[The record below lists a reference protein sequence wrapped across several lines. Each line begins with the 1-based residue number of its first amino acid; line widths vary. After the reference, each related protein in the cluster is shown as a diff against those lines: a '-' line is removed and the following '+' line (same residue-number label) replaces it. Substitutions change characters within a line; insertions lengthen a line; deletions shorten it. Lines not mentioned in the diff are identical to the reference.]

1 MAILLEVDNLEFA
14 YGKRTVLNG
23 ISLEVKEG
31 ELCALLGENG
41 SGKSTLLRIICGME
55 TAKKGNILL
64 SEKNIQDLS
73 AKARARSAAYLPQRY
88 GVYFDTGVLDIVLM
102 GANPNLKFGQTPS
115 EMHIRRANEALD
127 YLHLSHLADANYMY
141 LSEGEKQMV
150 MIARCMVQGAPLLL
164 FDEPDSSLDVNNRY
178 RIMSILHWLSAENK
192 LGALLVLHDPQ
203 LALAYCDKVYL
214 LKKGKICARIEKG
227 VSSADSVE
235 KSLRQAFAG
244 IKVYEREGELF
255 LGYHSELP

>member
-1 MAILLEVDNLEFA
+1 M
-14 YGKRTVLNG
+14 
-23 ISLEVKEG
+23 
-31 ELCALLGENG
+31 LGENG

-55 TAKKGNILL
+55 TIRKGRILL
-64 SEKNIQDLS
+64 SEKNIQSLS
-73 AKARARSAAYLPQRY
+73 ARERAKFSAYLPQRF

-102 GANPNLKFGQTPS
+102 GANPDLRFGQTPS
-115 EMHIRRANEALD
+115 DMHMQRANEALD

-178 RIMSILHWLSAENK
+178 RIMSILRRLAEEKK

-203 LALAYCDKVYL
+203 LALTYCDKVYL
-214 LKKGKICARIEKG
+214 LKEGKICARIEKG
-227 VSSADSVE
+227 EASADAVE
-235 KSLRQAFAG
+235 RSLRQVFSG

-255 LGYHSELP
+255 LGYQSELP

>member
-1 MAILLEVDNLEFA
+1 
-14 YGKRTVLNG
+14 
-23 ISLEVKEG
+23 
-31 ELCALLGENG
+31 
-41 SGKSTLLRIICGME
+41 ME
-55 TAKKGNILL
+55 TIRKGRVLL
-64 SEKNIQDLS
+64 SEKNIQSLS
-73 AKARARSAAYLPQRY
+73 ARERAKFSAYLPQRF

-102 GANPNLKFGQTPS
+102 GANPDLRFGQTPS
-115 EMHIRRANEALD
+115 DMHMQRANEALD

-178 RIMSILHWLSAENK
+178 RIMSILRRLAEEKK

-203 LALAYCDKVYL
+203 LALTYCDKVYL
-214 LKKGKICARIEKG
+214 LKEGRICARIEKG
-227 VSSADSVE
+227 GASADAVE
-235 KSLRQAFAG
+235 RSLRQVFSG

-255 LGYHSELP
+255 LGYQSELP

>member
-1 MAILLEVDNLEFA
+1 
-14 YGKRTVLNG
+14 
-23 ISLEVKEG
+23 
-31 ELCALLGENG
+31 
-41 SGKSTLLRIICGME
+41 ME
-55 TAKKGNILL
+55 TIRKGRVLL
-64 SEKNIQDLS
+64 SEKNIQSLS
-73 AKARARSAAYLPQRY
+73 ARERAKFSTYLPQRF

-102 GANPNLKFGQTPS
+102 GANPDLRFGQTPS
-115 EMHIRRANEALD
+115 DMHMQRANEALD

-178 RIMSILHWLSAENK
+178 RIMSILRRLAEEKK

-203 LALAYCDKVYL
+203 LALTYCDKVYL
-214 LKKGKICARIEKG
+214 LKEGRICARIEKG
-227 VSSADSVE
+227 GASADAVE
-235 KSLRQAFAG
+235 RSLRQVFSG

-255 LGYHSELP
+255 LGYQSELP